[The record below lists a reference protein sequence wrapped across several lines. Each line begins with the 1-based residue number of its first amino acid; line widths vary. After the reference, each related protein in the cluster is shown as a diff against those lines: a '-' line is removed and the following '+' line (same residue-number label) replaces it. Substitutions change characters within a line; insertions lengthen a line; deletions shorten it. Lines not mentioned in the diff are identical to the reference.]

1 MKNTGLVAASIL
13 LGSTVTITPVLAAE
27 DDIAEVAGESGAG
40 FIGLGVSYK
49 PDYEGSDDYEGNIA
63 PFGRYNWA
71 SGRNISL
78 GGTAG
83 SESAA
88 RVKGNILRKEGRDGL
103 ELGPVLQ
110 YRMKR
115 DDDVDNKRVSKM
127 KEVDAATEAGAFIGF
142 TSGNWSGDITFAT
155 DVSSEHDG
163 SLLYFNGGYR
173 IPVNDK
179 FDMKLGAHV
188 TWADDDYMDTY
199 FGVSN
204 SDSVRS
210 GLNRYSASSG
220 IKDAG
225 ISATGFYRFN
235 QTWGVAGLVGYTQML
250 NDAEDSPLV
259 DDVGDESQ
267 LKAVVAMT
275 YSF

>member
-1 MKNTGLVAASIL
+1 MKNTALIAAGVL
-13 LGSTVTITPVLAAE
+13 LGGVITMTPVLAAE
-27 DDIAEVAGESGAG
+27 DDISEVAGGGAG
-40 FIGLGVSYK
+40 FIGLGAAYK
-49 PDYEGSDDYEGNIA
+49 PDYEGSDDYEGKIA

-71 SGRNISL
+71 SGRYVQL
-78 GGTAG
+78 GGTQG
-83 SESAA
+83 TESAA
-88 RVKGNILRKEGRDGL
+88 RLKANILRKEGRDGL
-103 ELGPVLQ
+103 ELGPLLQ

-115 DDDVDNKRVSKM
+115 DDDVDNKKVSKM
-127 KEVDAATEAGAFIGF
+127 KEIDAATEAGAFIGF
-142 TSGNWSGDITFAT
+142 TSGNWSGNITYAA

-173 IPVNDK
+173 MPVNDK
-179 FDMKLGAHV
+179 FDMMLSAHM

-204 SDSVRS
+204 KDSARS
-210 GLNRYSASSG
+210 TLKKYSASSG

-225 ISATGFYRFN
+225 LSVTGFYRFN
-235 QTWGVAGLVGYTQML
+235 QTWGVAGLLGYTRML

-259 DDVGDESQ
+259 DPVGDENQ
-267 LKAVVAMT
+267 MKAVVAVT

>member
-1 MKNTGLVAASIL
+1 MKKTVLIATGML
-13 LGSTVTITPVLAAE
+13 LGGAISVTPVLAGE
-27 DDIAEVAGESGAG
+27 DDVSEVASKGGVG
-40 FIGLGVSYK
+40 FIGLGAAYK
-49 PDYEGSDDYEGNIA
+49 PDYEGSDDYEGKVA

-71 SGRNISL
+71 SGRYISL
-78 GGTAG
+78 GGTHG

-88 RVKGNILRKEGRDGL
+88 RVKANILRKEGRDGI

-115 DDDVDNKRVSKM
+115 DDDVDNKKVSKM
-127 KEVDAATEAGAFIGF
+127 KEIDAATEAGAFIGF
-142 TSGNWSGDITFAT
+142 TSGNWSADLTYAA

-163 SLLYFNGGYR
+163 SLMYFNGGYR

-179 FDMKLGAHV
+179 FDMKLGAHM

-204 SDSVRS
+204 SDSNRS
-210 GLNRYSASSG
+210 GLKKYSASSG

-225 ISATGFYRFN
+225 VSVTGFYRFN
-235 QTWGVAGLVGYTQML
+235 QTWGVAGLLGYTRML

-259 DDVGDESQ
+259 DPVGDENQ
-267 LKAVVAMT
+267 MKAVVAVT
-275 YSF
+275 YTF

>member
-1 MKNTGLVAASIL
+1 MKNTALIAAGIL
-13 LGSTVTITPVLAAE
+13 LGGAITMTPVLAGE
-27 DDIAEVAGESGAG
+27 DDISEAAGGGGG
-40 FIGLGVSYK
+40 FVGLGMTYK
-49 PDYEGSDDYEGNIA
+49 PDYEGSDDSEGGIA

-71 SGRNISL
+71 SGRYIQL
-78 GGTAG
+78 GGTQG

-88 RVKGNILRKEGRDGL
+88 RLKANILRKEGRDGL

-115 DDDVDNKRVSKM
+115 DDDVDNKKVSKM
-127 KEVDAATEAGAFIGF
+127 KEVDAATEAGAYIGF
-142 TSGNWSGDITFAT
+142 TSGNWSGNITYAT

-163 SLLYFNGGYR
+163 SLMYFNGGYR
-173 IPVNDK
+173 MPVNDK
-179 FDMKLGAHV
+179 FDMILSAHV

-204 SDSVRS
+204 SDSARS
-210 GLNRYSASSG
+210 GLKKYSASSG

-225 ISATGFYRFN
+225 MSVTGFYRFN
-235 QTWGVAGLVGYTQML
+235 QTWGLAGLVGYTRML

-259 DDVGDESQ
+259 NDVGDENQ
-267 LKAVVAMT
+267 MKAVVAVT

>member
-1 MKNTGLVAASIL
+1 M
-13 LGSTVTITPVLAAE
+13 
-27 DDIAEVAGESGAG
+27 
-40 FIGLGVSYK
+40 
-49 PDYEGSDDYEGNIA
+49 
-63 PFGRYNWA
+63 
-71 SGRNISL
+71 
-78 GGTAG
+78 
-83 SESAA
+83 
-88 RVKGNILRKEGRDGL
+88 
-103 ELGPVLQ
+103 
-110 YRMKR
+110 
-115 DDDVDNKRVSKM
+115 
-127 KEVDAATEAGAFIGF
+127 DAATEAGAFIGF
-142 TSGNWSGDITFAT
+142 TSGNWSGDIPFAT

-199 FGVSN
+199 VGVSN
-204 SDSVRS
+204 SDSARS

-225 ISATGFYRFN
+225 VSVTGFYRFN

-259 DDVGDESQ
+259 NDVGDESQ
-267 LKAVVAMT
+267 TKAVVAVT
-275 YSF
+275 YTF

>member
-1 MKNTGLVAASIL
+1 MKKTALIATGIL
-13 LGSTVTITPVLAAE
+13 LGGAMTMTPVLAAE
-27 DDIAEVAGESGAG
+27 DDISEVAGGDVG
-40 FIGLGVSYK
+40 FIGLGAAYK
-49 PDYEGSDDYEGNIA
+49 PDYEGSDDYEAKIA

-71 SGRNISL
+71 SGRYISL

-115 DDDVDNKRVSKM
+115 DDDVDNNRVGKM
-127 KEVDAATEAGAFIGF
+127 KEVDAATELGAFIGF

-173 IPVNDK
+173 IPVNEK

-204 SDSVRS
+204 SDSARS
-210 GLNRYSASSG
+210 GLKRYTASSG

-225 ISATGFYRFN
+225 VSVTGFYRFN
-235 QTWGVAGLVGYTQML
+235 QTWGIAGLLGYTQML

-259 DDVGDESQ
+259 NDVGDESQ

>member
-1 MKNTGLVAASIL
+1 MKKTALMAAGIL
-13 LGSTVTITPVLAAE
+13 LGGTMTTTALLAAE
-27 DDIAEVAGESGAG
+27 DDISEVAGSGVG
-40 FIGLGVSYK
+40 FIGLGAAYK
-49 PDYEGSDDYEGNIA
+49 PDYEGSDDYEGRIA

-71 SGRNISL
+71 SGRYISL
-78 GGTAG
+78 AGTAG
-83 SESAA
+83 TETAA
-88 RVKGNILRKEGRDGL
+88 RVKGNMLRKEGRDGV

-110 YRMKR
+110 YRLKR
-115 DDDVDNKRVSKM
+115 DDDVDNNKVSKM
-127 KEVDAATEAGAFIGF
+127 KEVDAATELGAFIGF
-142 TSGNWSGDITFAT
+142 TSGNWSGDITYAT

-199 FGVSN
+199 FGVSGG
-204 SDSVRS
+204 DSVRS
-210 GLNRYSASSG
+210 GLKKYTASSG

-225 ISATGFYRFN
+225 VSVTGFYRFN
-235 QTWGVAGLVGYTQML
+235 QTWGLAGLLGYTRML

-259 DDVGDESQ
+259 DPVGDENQ
-267 LKAVVAMT
+267 MKAVVAVT
-275 YSF
+275 YTF